1 MTASEANKQLKEL
14 ADQLDSLVKGSEGL
28 LNATTDEAGEQVK
41 TLRHRLASALESA
54 KATGRRFQDRTVE
67 VARASDQVVREHTY
81 ESIGLALG
89 VGLLIG
95 VLVGRR

>member
-1 MTASEANKQLKEL
+1 MTTSEASKQLKEL
-14 ADQLDSLVKGSEGL
+14 ADQLDSLVQGSENL
-28 LNATTDEAGEQVK
+28 LQATANEAGDQVK
-41 TLRHRLASALESA
+41 GLRDRLASVLDSA
-54 KATGRRFQDRTVE
+54 KATGRRFQGKTVE
-67 VARASDQVVREHTY
+67 VARASDEVVRGHTY